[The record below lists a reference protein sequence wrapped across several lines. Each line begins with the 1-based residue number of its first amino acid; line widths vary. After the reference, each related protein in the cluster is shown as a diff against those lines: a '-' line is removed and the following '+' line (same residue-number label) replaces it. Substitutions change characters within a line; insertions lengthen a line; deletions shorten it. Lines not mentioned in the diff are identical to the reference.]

1 MGFNG
6 IELRFGFS
14 CNRKEGEFIMNLG
27 EDLKKILLAGVGAVA
42 ITAEKAGEI
51 VETLVKKGELTVE
64 QGKVLNEELRR
75 NIEDAAKSREE
86 KRNASKMNDI
96 MQEISKMSKEDLAV
110 FKAKLAEM
118 EKADEDEVDKA

>member
-1 MGFNG
+1 
-6 IELRFGFS
+6 
-14 CNRKEGEFIMNLG
+14 MNLG